1 MNVWHDEGDD
11 GVTGWQPIG
20 EPLIRRPT
28 TPRPVESGQQQ
39 QPRRTKTMKTTINY
53 TDLPTGRKAAKAIE
67 DTKAYLGDRFAEIIG
82 MFTQAIEAGEIT
94 TRKHVHLAM
103 SFAGIQGYPVDALIE
118 KYWPSLTA

>member
-1 MNVWHDEGDD
+1 
-11 GVTGWQPIG
+11 
-20 EPLIRRPT
+20 
-28 TPRPVESGQQQ
+28 
-39 QPRRTKTMKTTINY
+39 MKTTINY
-53 TDLPTGRKAAKAIE
+53 TDLPTDRKAAKAIE